1 MKAIILAAGIGNRLG
16 KYSNNKP
23 KGLLEFN
30 KKSLLQRHIEIL
42 KAKNINDIIIVT
54 GFQSQMIV
62 EHFND
67 SLVSIHYIYN
77 ERYTEGSMLSLGCAR
92 EILLNESEI
101 ILMDADVLYDD
112 EIISR
117 LINSK
122 FKNCLLLDRN
132 FIDGDEPVKIC
143 VNKNGNINEFRKKIP
158 GEHEYDFK
166 GESVGFFK
174 FDNSTGKNLV
184 SLIDDYIAEDKNDAP
199 YEEVIRD
206 LLLRDPDKFGFEDI
220 SGIPWIEIDFPEDIE
235 HAIKKILPKLS
246 KTS

>member
-1 MKAIILAAGIGNRLG
+1 MKVIILAAGIGNRLG
-16 KYSNNKP
+16 KYSNDNP
-23 KGLLEFN
+23 KSLLEFDG
-30 KKSLLQRHIEIL
+30 KSLLKRHVEIL
-42 KAKNINDIIIVT
+42 KELYVEEIVIIT
-54 GFQSQMIV
+54 GYKSEMIV
-62 EHFND
+62 EHLND
-67 SLVSIHYIYN
+67 ASIPIRFIFN
-77 ERYTEGSMLSLGCAR
+77 ERYAEGSIISLGCAYD
-92 EILLNESEI
+92 ILTNESDF

-158 GEHEYDFK
+158 SEHEYDFK

-184 SLIDDYIAEDKNDAP
+184 SLIDNYIAEN
-199 YEEVIRD
+199 
-206 LLLRDPDKFGFEDI
+206 
-220 SGIPWIEIDFPEDIE
+220 
-235 HAIKKILPKLS
+235 KK
-246 KTS
+246 